1 MTNFKNL
8 CYNTQTLQNQTK
20 GLKMTTTVV
29 QFRVDENLKKQADEL
44 FADLGLDTGTA
55 MRMFLKQALKIG
67 GLPFKVLREK
77 QDSYSLDEAPSIKA
91 IRAKMSKM
99 PKEELEAL
107 EAEVIAEMFGDSNV

>member
-1 MTNFKNL
+1 MTNSKNL

-20 GLKMTTTVV
+20 GLEMTTSVV

-55 MRMFLKQALKIG
+55 LRMFLKQAIKIG

-77 QDSYSLDEAPSIKA
+77 EKKKSKEFYDKNFYNETNVRLIKESYERLKNGGGTA
-91 IRAKMSKM
+91 R
-99 PKEELEAL
+99 EL
-107 EAEVIAEMFGDSNV
+107 IDD

>member
-77 QDSYSLDEAPSIKA
+77 EKKKSKEFYDNNFYNETNVKMIKQGIDQLMNGGGTYRELIDE
-91 IRAKMSKM
+91 
-99 PKEELEAL
+99 
-107 EAEVIAEMFGDSNV
+107 